1 MVLSLKN
8 KNIKMLTLSLILAL
22 VICLSISIYYY
33 YPTTIEG
40 IVDHKTVV
48 GVKDGVAKTILLIM
62 PDGTVII
69 KDENVKQHV
78 MGANITSL
86 EKIKSILH
94 MYYAKVYCTVS
105 VRTLTGDLLNNLAPG
120 ETLAYIVSEEHFDM
134 LKIGAN
140 VKFEITRINPLKIS
154 KIVEI
159 EL

>member
-1 MVLSLKN
+1 
-8 KNIKMLTLSLILAL
+8 MLTLSLILAL

-78 MGANITSL
+78 MGTNITSL